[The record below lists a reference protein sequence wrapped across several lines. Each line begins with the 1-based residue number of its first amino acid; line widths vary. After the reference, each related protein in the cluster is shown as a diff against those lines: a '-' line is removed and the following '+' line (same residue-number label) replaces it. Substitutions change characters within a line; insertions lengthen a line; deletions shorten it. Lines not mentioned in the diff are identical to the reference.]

1 MSDAMEQVEEWADE
15 IYAARGKETTWS
27 ISEIRCPEEGCPPVE
42 TIFTDLMVK
51 RPRPGNGVYKVFKPM
66 VEVTREDVERAL
78 AEDTS
83 GTGGGHEVGHGGD
96 HGGHSAD
103 SGHIASEAREG
114 EHFGDCCDSGHGEHG
129 HNHSGHGHGQDGSA
143 AEDGST
149 HGEVLSQ

>member
-51 RPRPGNGVYKVFKPM
+51 RPRPGNGVYKVCKPM

-78 AEDTS
+78 AEDAS
-83 GTGGGHEVGHGGD
+83 GTGGGHDGGHGGD
-96 HGGHSAD
+96 HGGH
-103 SGHIASEAREG
+103 G
-114 EHFGDCCDSGHGEHG
+114 EQSGDCCDSGHGEHG
-129 HNHSGHGHGQDGSA
+129 HDHSGQGHGQDGSA
-143 AEDGST
+143 AAVGSG
-149 HGEVLSQ
+149 HGDVLSQ